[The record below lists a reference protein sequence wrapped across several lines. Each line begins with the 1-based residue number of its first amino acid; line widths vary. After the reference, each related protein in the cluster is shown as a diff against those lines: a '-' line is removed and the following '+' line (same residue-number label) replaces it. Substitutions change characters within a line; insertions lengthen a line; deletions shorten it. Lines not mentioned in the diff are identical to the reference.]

1 MLVTRSSGTA
11 LAVQC
16 SWAEPRECPLPTH
29 SGHQAGVSSRIRAV
43 GVVAATGEIQ
53 MSVFIRLA
61 AMAALCG
68 VLLITAPAQSQAQ
81 TQATSQADSA
91 LWGLYTRLAGTT
103 RQEAEG
109 YKVRWRWSQS
119 GRELIE
125 EYVVPR
131 TGKVAHSAT
140 ITTGSKPGTLHL
152 KGSAMG
158 GKEWNGRVQPD
169 GSVVYVGTGLLKLH
183 FKAVLASDG
192 AYEIRSVKLRDGAV
206 VSVAEP
212 SSRFLPENGSATTA
226 PAAALIAAV
235 PTQAPSQAPPT
246 SAPVAAPAAPATP
259 VRTPATQSFPG
270 WLDALIGRSL
280 VGTSPMGGVF
290 NLTVSREGDALVMAT
305 DNGRLSIRPGSMPG
319 RFELLEAWHGGSIN
333 DKAIAY
339 VAGSAGAPAGDPLD
353 SYYADP
359 RKPGDLVV
367 SYDISGGYIIL
378 VFTPDSRGGL
388 SISQDGGKRTFGM
401 RRAVGNLDYIDVRW
415 YQPATQQATEHALAY
430 SAARQRQQEEERRAD
445 ELYEAEMA
453 VERQQRAAAW
463 EQTRAASEQALADS
477 VARLNGTVASVEG
490 QQAQYRAQQQA
501 AETAAANA
509 RRQSEIDNARAATQR
524 QEDQAAQHAAQQR
537 AAEQQRAAAVEQ
549 SRTAAVTVTN
559 TDRAKAPTQATGE
572 AAHKPILGFCSGLTL
587 GGFER
592 DNEAVIYVSNIGP
605 VDYVFGQPMEP
616 LKAAYAAKVGVAG
629 LIADCMVSTDRA
641 VLERKRQEA
650 IDNRG
655 YPNAKRVMTV
665 L

>member
-1 MLVTRSSGTA
+1 
-11 LAVQC
+11 
-16 SWAEPRECPLPTH
+16 
-29 SGHQAGVSSRIRAV
+29 
-43 GVVAATGEIQ
+43 
-53 MSVFIRLA
+53 MSVFVRLA
-61 AMAALCG
+61 AMAVLCG
-68 VLLITAPAQSQAQ
+68 VLLFTAPVQGQAQ
-81 TQATSQADSA
+81 RQTTSQADPA
-91 LWGLYTRLAGTT
+91 LWGLYSRLADTT

-109 YKVRWRWSQS
+109 YKVRWRWSQP
-119 GRELIE
+119 GRVLIE
-125 EYVVPR
+125 EFVVPR

-140 ITTGSKPGTLHL
+140 ITAGAQPGTLHM

-158 GKEWNGRVQPD
+158 GKEWNGTVQPD

-206 VSVAEP
+206 ASVAEP
-212 SSRFLPENGSATTA
+212 SSRFLPEKDSATIASTA
-226 PAAALIAAV
+226 APMAAA
-235 PTQAPSQAPPT
+235 PTQAPSPASLAAP
-246 SAPVAAPAAPATP
+246 SALAAAPAAAVTPVSAPATH
-259 VRTPATQSFPG
+259 AFPS
-270 WLDALIGRSL
+270 WLDALVARAF
-280 VGTSPMGGVF
+280 VGTSPEGGPF

-305 DNGRLSIRPGSMPG
+305 DNGRLAIRPTSTAGK
-319 RFELLEAWHGGSIN
+319 FELLEAWHGGSID

-339 VAGSAGAPAGDPLD
+339 LASSAGAPATDPLD
-353 SYYADP
+353 GYYADP

-378 VFTPDSRGGL
+378 VFQPDARGGF
-388 SISQDGGKRTFGM
+388 SYYQHGGKRTFGM
-401 RRAVGNLDYIDVRW
+401 RRAVGNLDYVDVRW

-445 ELYEAEMA
+445 ELHEAEMA

-463 EQTRAASEQALADS
+463 EQTRAASEHALADS
-477 VARLNGTVASVEG
+477 VARLNGTVAIVQA
-490 QQAQYRAQQQA
+490 QQAQFRAQQQA
-501 AETAAANA
+501 AEMAAADA
-509 RRQSEIDNARAATQR
+509 KRQNEIDNAREATQR
-524 QEDQAAQHAAQQR
+524 QEDQAAQYAAQRR
-537 AAEQQRAAAVEQ
+537 AAEQQRAAAEQ
-549 SRTAAVTVTN
+549 SRTAALTVTH
-559 TDRAKAPTQATGE
+559 TDRANVPAAAAGE
-572 AAHKPILGFCSGLTL
+572 ATPGQVLGFCSGLTL

-629 LIADCMVSTDRA
+629 LIPDCMVSTDRA

-650 IDNRG
+650 LDNRG
-655 YPNAKRVMTV
+655 YPNAKRVMTG